1 MNYEIAWDTLKEHI
15 REHAADMEDLIN
27 KQCVLP
33 DCVPYAKGSLDVCKM
48 VIAMMSAVESLDKE
62 VPKC

>member
-15 REHAADMEDLIN
+15 REHAADMEELIN
-27 KQCVLP
+27 EKCILP
-33 DCVPYAKGSLDVCKM
+33 DCVPYVKGSLDVCKM
-48 VIAMMSAVESLDKE
+48 VIAMMKGVESLYKE

>member
-15 REHAADMEDLIN
+15 REHAADIEELIKKDYIN
-27 KQCVLP
+27 P
-33 DCVPYAKGSLDVCKM
+33 DSSEYAKGSLDVCKM
-48 VIAMMSAVESLDKE
+48 VLAMMSTVESLHKE